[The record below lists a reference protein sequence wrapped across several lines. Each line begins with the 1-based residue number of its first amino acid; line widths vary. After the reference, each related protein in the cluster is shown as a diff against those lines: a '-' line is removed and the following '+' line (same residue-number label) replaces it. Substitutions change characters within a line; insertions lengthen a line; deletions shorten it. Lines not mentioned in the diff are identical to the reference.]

1 MATSNQRDVRLGVEI
16 QTAGEDSLKKLAAEV
31 RALAREGDAAAP
43 AYKAVADELDRLG
56 QQAKELDSFQRLGKD
71 VAQTNAAMQE
81 AVQRAVA
88 LRTEYEKQA
97 TVTEEARASQARL
110 RTSMGD
116 ATVAIAAT
124 RKGLLDLKAA
134 VTEGSVSD
142 QIAAETKAKLTRS
155 LALQSEQQAKLK
167 VELKDA
173 DRAVTEANK
182 ALAKLETSS
191 TNAATAVRTL
201 QTAFSGQLRELAD
214 TKAAFERAGQG
225 AGAMALSQEAL
236 DAALRET
243 VAQLGRQAAATAE
256 MADLDAQAAAVAA
269 RLSDVVRGNAA
280 AYERDSAA
288 LIERAAAQE
297 RSELATREAV
307 ATEARRVTALREV
320 AEASRLAVIQ
330 ETTLAAQRAK
340 GREALDAERA
350 ALADAAAFSD
360 KFSASL
366 VEQAAAQE
374 RASQEALQF
383 VLAEEKAAVAAEKAA
398 RRTAELNAQAEQT
411 ARASVYVREVAA
423 AFDAAE
429 KQANEAA
436 TATARLKGYF
446 DQLAAQRDV
455 VANAFGQT
463 GVRSIQA
470 IEQEMFKLQRSLIVL
485 QTEFREGRIS
495 VADFERATS
504 SAALRL
510 ATLKREIETI
520 PGSKT
525 LFQGLADGANAMITK
540 FGALTAAV
548 ATAGLAFKPLLDAA
562 IALDQVRRVLTTV
575 TGSAES
581 AAKQIIFLRQV
592 SQQSGQAFD
601 QIAQSYS
608 KFAASALQ
616 SGLTLDQVQGTFKAV
631 ALAAGNLGLST
642 DQVKRALEALG
653 QIASKGTV
661 NMEELR
667 QQLGDALP
675 GVLPLLAKELGLTQK
690 ELIGLIESGQLLASE
705 AIPAIGRS
713 LKALEPTTGVV
724 NGIIASWN
732 RFINVVKE
740 AGTVLADGPIGG
752 ALAGAFTALS
762 GVIRDLS
769 VVAVGAS
776 EAMKLLGLST
786 LSVLDALRGNITF
799 SQLTEQLSDFTA
811 QAGERLA
818 QFKETAYGAE
828 RAAGDMGASAKGAG
842 AEVKALG
849 AAATVSA
856 AEVAKA
862 NGEQAK
868 SLAALSVANNKRID
882 EAIRAAAASEASAE
896 ALKKEADS
904 AQKYGALAGEAAA
917 TTAIA
922 ADAAERYA
930 RALAA
935 QSAADESVIA
945 TATAAKASVDAF
957 RVANN
962 MTEAQV
968 KALVDELD
976 KLILRKTG
984 DAEKSREAAK
994 AAEIEAAARRLAADA
1009 AKDTAG
1015 QYAELSAAVAEAGKA
1030 FVEVSKRYA
1039 QGKATLKD
1047 LEKATLNLNKA
1058 KGLLRNAYDDV
1069 NAAISRAVDTL
1080 KAENEQMVAGIK
1092 LAIARLKNEQDLAQ
1106 QRGLDIQARQLG
1118 IKIAELELQVT
1129 KSNTAAK
1136 VQEAEITIRQLQLM
1150 REEVALREPANT
1162 ALIAEYDNRI
1172 RRAKAMRDEA
1182 LAAEENVK
1190 IEERSVEALKRGT
1203 GERDKATASS
1213 RNRAGALRDESRAAD
1228 EAAKSHER
1236 LANVL
1241 NTTAGGI
1248 GGGGV
1253 QAPRGIPSIADREA
1267 GMALDENGR
1276 TADQLARLREQGG
1289 PVDASYNFQ
1298 VRDRLA
1304 KGDSFT
1310 AADIPALQNA
1320 LRATQENINAS
1331 VRGTGGLYD
1340 TATRRDDNMWLNLL
1354 RQALE
1359 KAQGAALIGGAAG
1372 GFDIT
1377 NPFGLAKPKDA
1388 SSGVAVNVF
1397 VGNQRRTV
1405 NVASQSDADALIKA
1419 LEEAAGT

>member
-88 LRTEYEKQA
+88 LRTEYEKQSA
-97 TVTEEARASQARL
+97 VTEEARASQARL
-110 RTSMGD
+110 RTAMGD
-116 ATVAIAAT
+116 TTVAIAAT
-124 RKGLLDLKAA
+124 RKELADLKAS
-134 VTEGSVSD
+134 VIEGTAKD
-142 QIAAETKAKLTRS
+142 AAAAQSKANLTRS
-155 LALQSEQQAKLK
+155 LALQTEQQAKLK

-173 DRAVTEANK
+173 DRAVTEASK

-191 TNAATAVRTL
+191 TNAANAARGL

-280 AYERDSAA
+280 AYERDAAA
-288 LIERAAAQE
+288 LNERLVAQE
-297 RSELATREAV
+297 RNEQATREAV
-307 ATEARRVTALREV
+307 AAEATRAARLREV

-340 GREALDAERA
+340 GREALDAEKA

-436 TATARLKGYF
+436 AATARLKGYF

-455 VANAFGQT
+455 VSNAFGAT

-470 IEQEMFKLQRSLIVL
+470 IEQEMYKLQRSLIVL

-495 VADFERATS
+495 VADFERATG
-504 SAALRL
+504 SAAVRL

-525 LFQGLADGANAMITK
+525 LFQGLADGANALITK

-616 SGLTLDQVQGTFKAV
+616 SGLTLTQVQGTFKAV

-690 ELIGLIESGQLLASE
+690 ELIKLVESGQLLATE

-713 LKALEPTTGVV
+713 LKELEPASGSV

-732 RFINVVKE
+732 RFINVIKE

-752 ALAGAFTALS
+752 ALA
-762 GVIRDLS
+762 
-769 VVAVGAS
+769 AVF
-776 EAMKLLGLST
+776 KGLST
-786 LSVLDALRGNITF
+786 SVSTLSIVAVIASESMRSLGLTVLSVLDALKGNITF
-799 SQLTEQLSDFTA
+799 EQLTKQIKDFDTEGRA
-811 QAGERLA
+811 RIK
-818 QFKETAYGAE
+818 QFQETARGAAYGLGEMEDA
-828 RAAGDMGASAKGAG
+828 AKGAG
-842 AEVKALG
+842 AEIKVLG

-856 AEVAKA
+856 TEVGKA
-862 NGEQAK
+862 NADQAK
-868 SLAALSVANNKRID
+868 SLAALSVANLKRID
-882 EAIRAAAASEASAE
+882 EATRSAAASEASAE

-935 QSAADESVIA
+935 QSAADERVVA
-945 TATAAKASVDAF
+945 TVAAAKASVEEYAK
-957 RVANN
+957 AHGLS
-962 MTEAQV
+962 EAQV
-968 KALVDELD
+968 KALVEELD
-976 KLILRKTG
+976 KLIQRKTD
-984 DAEKSREAAK
+984 DAKKSLEAAK

-1009 AKDTAG
+1009 ARDTAG
-1015 QYAELSAAVAEAGKA
+1015 QYDELSVAVAEASKA
-1030 FVEVSKRYA
+1030 FIEVSKRYA
-1039 QGKATLKD
+1039 QGKATIED

-1106 QRGLDIQARQLG
+1106 QRGLDTQARQLG

-1129 KSNTAAK
+1129 KANTAAK

-1253 QAPRGIPSIADREA
+1253 RAPEGIPSIKDHNAA
-1267 GMALDENGR
+1267 TTSDENGR

-1304 KGDSFT
+1304 KGDAFT
-1310 AADIPALQNA
+1310 AEDIPALQNA

-1359 KAQGAALIGGAAG
+1359 KAQGAALVGGAAG

-1377 NPFGLAKPKDA
+1377 NPFGNTRPSATPQ
-1388 SSGVAVNVF
+1388 GVAVNVF

>member
-88 LRTEYEKQA
+88 LRTEYEKQSA
-97 TVTEEARASQARL
+97 VTEEARASQARL
-110 RTSMGD
+110 RTAMGD
-116 ATVAIAAT
+116 TTVAIAAT
-124 RKGLLDLKAA
+124 RKELADLKAS
-134 VTEGSVSD
+134 VIEGTAKD
-142 QIAAETKAKLTRS
+142 AAAAQSKANLTRS
-155 LALQSEQQAKLK
+155 LALQTEQQAKLK

-173 DRAVTEANK
+173 DRAVTEASK

-307 ATEARRVTALREV
+307 ATEARRVAALREV

-366 VEQAAAQE
+366 VEQAGAQE

-436 TATARLKGYF
+436 AATARLKGYF

-455 VANAFGQT
+455 VSNAFGQT

-495 VADFERATS
+495 VADFERATG
-504 SAALRL
+504 SAAVRL
-510 ATLKREIETI
+510 AALKREIETV

-616 SGLTLDQVQGTFKAV
+616 SGLTLTQVQGTFKAV

-690 ELIGLIESGQLLASE
+690 ELIGLVESGQLLASE

-713 LKALEPTTGVV
+713 LKDLEPTTGIV

-732 RFINVVKE
+732 RFINVIKE
-740 AGTVLADGPIGG
+740 AATVIVDGPMGTAAGVVFG
-752 ALAGAFTALS
+752 ALAVAIGKVATIAVS
-762 GVIRDLS
+762 G
-769 VVAVGAS
+769 S
-776 EAMKLLGLST
+776 EALG
-786 LSVLDALRGNITF
+786 VLGKTIGATAALVADGGKSWEQYKTTVAGFVNDASARIDQFKQTVEGSAAAPAALATAT
-799 SQLTEQLSDFTA
+799 SKAAA
-811 QAGERLA
+811 QA
-818 QFKETAYGAE
+818 Q
-828 RAAGDMGASAKGAG
+828 
-842 AEVKALG
+842 ALG
-849 AAATVSA
+849 VASTKA
-856 AEVAKA
+856 AEEVSKA
-862 NGEQAK
+862 NEGQAK
-868 SLAALSVANNKRID
+868 SLAALSVANLKRID
-882 EAIRAAAASEASAE
+882 EATRSAAASEASAE

-917 TTAIA
+917 TTAVA
-922 ADAAERYA
+922 ADAAERYS

-935 QSAADESVIA
+935 QSAADERVVA
-945 TATAAKASVDAF
+945 TAAAAKASVEEYAK
-957 RVANN
+957 AHGL
-962 MTEAQV
+962 TEAQV

-1039 QGKATLKD
+1039 QGKATIED

-1129 KSNTAAK
+1129 KANTSAK
-1136 VQEAEITIRQLQLM
+1136 VQEAEITIRQLELM
-1150 REEVALREPANT
+1150 RQEVALREPANT

-1203 GERDKATASS
+1203 GERDKATQSS

-1228 EAAKSHER
+1228 EATKAHER

-1241 NTTAGGI
+1241 NTSAGGI

-1253 QAPRGIPSIADREA
+1253 RAPEGIPSEADRRA
-1267 GMALDENGR
+1267 GMAQDENGR

-1359 KAQGAALIGGAAG
+1359 KAQGQALG
-1372 GFDIT
+1372 GFGKV
-1377 NPFGLAKPKDA
+1377 NPPVPAGQPAFGL
-1388 SSGVAVNVF
+1388 AVNVF
-1397 VGNQRRTV
+1397 VGAKKETV
-1405 NVASQSDADALIKA
+1405 NVNTQADADALVRA